1 MRRGGVGDG
10 GAKGAIGDSGE
21 PRLAACGDSGNSM
34 TTQPPCGSERTHIHW
49 DATCRWPVHILHGLT
64 HSRKGWEKAEVRAR
78 EMEKGYDSE
87 KSILLFM

>member
-34 TTQPPCGSERTHIHW
+34 TTQPPCGSERTHVHW
-49 DATCRWPVHILHGLT
+49 NATCRWPVHILHGLT
-64 HSRKGWEKAEVRAR
+64 HSRKGWRK
-78 EMEKGYDSE
+78 KTI
-87 KSILLFM
+87 ILD